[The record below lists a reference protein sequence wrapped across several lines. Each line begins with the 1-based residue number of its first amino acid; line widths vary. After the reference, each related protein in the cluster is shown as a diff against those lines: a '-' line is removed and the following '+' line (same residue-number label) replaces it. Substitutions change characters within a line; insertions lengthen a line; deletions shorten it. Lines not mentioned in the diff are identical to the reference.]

1 MPSIVVLMR
10 LSAALVTGLILIP
23 IAPTFAQEQLLGMPC
38 REVRTLDAMEYWFWD
53 AFSGFA
59 EVHDLNQE
67 RLGRYIIDPGICF
80 RIALV
85 TLDNTQ
91 QKNAGIR
98 QAVSELIMWTA
109 DDNVDEDAAAADRAM
124 DRLERIT
131 GEDFDTYT
139 EWTRWWELRNNFV
152 LWSEEEDRLIVVI
165 SAMEAGEPIHNE
177 AMVLTADEYWFYAG
191 RGWIL
196 ESEPVGRYVLGRV
209 LIPPHDFNFRIMA
222 AELADRGAK
231 EQGYS
236 RALENMIVDGLL
248 SPELPRH
255 SIESIIA
262 QIATLTEENY
272 VDRNSWL
279 IWWNTNGGRLVL
291 SASGNR
297 LIVRQ

>member
-1 MPSIVVLMR
+1 
-10 LSAALVTGLILIP
+10 
-23 IAPTFAQEQLLGMPC
+23 
-38 REVRTLDAMEYWFWD
+38 
-53 AFSGFA
+53 
-59 EVHDLNQE
+59 
-67 RLGRYIIDPGICF
+67 
-80 RIALV
+80 
-85 TLDNTQ
+85 
-91 QKNAGIR
+91 
-98 QAVSELIMWTA
+98 
-109 DDNVDEDAAAADRAM
+109 
-124 DRLERIT
+124 
-131 GEDFDTYT
+131 
-139 EWTRWWELRNNFV
+139 
-152 LWSEEEDRLIVVI
+152 
-165 SAMEAGEPIHNE
+165 
-177 AMVLTADEYWFYAG
+177 
-191 RGWIL
+191 
-196 ESEPVGRYVLGRV
+196 
-209 LIPPHDFNFRIMA
+209 MA